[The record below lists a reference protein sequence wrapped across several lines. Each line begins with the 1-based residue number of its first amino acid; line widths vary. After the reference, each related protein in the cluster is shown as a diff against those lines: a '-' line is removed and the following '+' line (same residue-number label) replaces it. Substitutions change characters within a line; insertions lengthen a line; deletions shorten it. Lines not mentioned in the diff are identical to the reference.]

1 MFNGATAFA
10 QELCTD
16 AWVDS
21 KASKDLMFERSPGSI
36 PSMDYTAT
44 TIPPSFS
51 PQSREELKGAV
62 DTHIELSNER
72 DDRMHGSESTIPA
85 EGSDQG
91 TFVCKPTVC
100 MWINGVTR

>member
-10 QELCTD
+10 QELCAD

-36 PSMDYTAT
+36 PSMDCTAT

-62 DTHIELSNER
+62 DTHVKLS
-72 DDRMHGSESTIPA
+72 DKLGDQMLGSESAICG
-85 EGSDQG
+85 ERSGNFNNGSYVDKWCD
-91 TFVCKPTVC
+91 TMV
-100 MWINGVTR
+100 